1 MKPWCDEMKLLTTE
15 MTLILITFDFD
26 FDFIRRDLVVETFR
40 NKFSYLYH
48 FIITR
53 IYTIL

>member
-1 MKPWCDEMKLLTTE
+1 MKLLTTE
-15 MTLILITFDFD
+15 MTLILSTFDFD

-48 FIITR
+48 FIITP